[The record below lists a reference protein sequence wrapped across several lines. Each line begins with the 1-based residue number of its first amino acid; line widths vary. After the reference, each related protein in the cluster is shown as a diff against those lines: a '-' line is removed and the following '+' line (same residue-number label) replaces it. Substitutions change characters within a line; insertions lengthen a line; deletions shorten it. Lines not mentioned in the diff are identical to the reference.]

1 MKTEIVK
8 IKFRRG
14 TEAERSNVIFDEGE
28 PAYTTDTKRLII
40 GDGTTE
46 GGNALPKWWFENSL
60 DSINN
65 PVNND
70 MALIH
75 GSLWWYNQNYWE
87 PIGGVEN
94 YGQPNPN
101 MFETSEVEVDGVTQY
116 WFNIRFKQNFN
127 PVLSSMEGLYLNYSD
142 VFNCFDNQLDV
153 PFAVVNEEGVET
165 DGPIGIKYNI
175 SSVTPS
181 SYGISG
187 YTDFDLSRTLLSPDD
202 LLKIFGTTNN
212 ISCYN
217 NITDMSVRNKDWQ
230 QIVPYLDETKFQIID
245 GYKPSLTS
253 IPVSALSGTGS
264 ETLNDLYEEI
274 KDLPVLNYWWQKPV
288 KIISLK

>member
-40 GDGTTE
+40 GDGITK
-46 GGNALPKWWFENSL
+46 GGNTLPKWWFENSL
-60 DSINN
+60 DDINN

-70 MALIH
+70 IALIH
-75 GSLWWYNQNYWE
+75 GSMWWYNQNYWE

-116 WFNIRFKQNFN
+116 WFNIRFKQDFN
-127 PVLSSMEGLYLNYSD
+127 PILSSTDGLYLNYSD

-153 PFAVVNEEGVET
+153 PFAVVNNEGVET

-175 SSVTPS
+175 SAVTPS
-181 SYGISG
+181 AIPGYSNYNIS
-187 YTDFDLSRTLLSPDD
+187 TIASEEQLLS
-202 LLKIFGTTNN
+202 IFGTTSN
-212 ISCYN
+212 ISCYTYT
-217 NITDMSVRNKDWQ
+217 TDISSRSRDWQ
-230 QIVPYLDETKFQIID
+230 QVVPYLDETKFQIID

-253 IPVSALSGTGS
+253 ISISSLLDSGIP
-264 ETLNDLYEEI
+264 ELRTLYNACSGYN
-274 KDLPVLNYWWQKPV
+274 LPVLNYWWQKPV

>member
-14 TEAERSNVIFDEGE
+14 TEAERSEVIFDEGE

-40 GDGTTE
+40 GDGTTK
-46 GGNALPKWWFENSL
+46 GGNTLPKWWFENSL

-70 MALIH
+70 IALIH

-94 YGQPNPN
+94 YGQPNPS
-101 MFETSEVEVDGVTQY
+101 MFETSEVEVDGVKQY
-116 WFNIRFKQNFN
+116 WFNIKFKQNFN

-142 VFNCFDNQLDV
+142 VFNCFDNQLDI
-153 PFAVVNEEGVET
+153 PFDVVNENGIET

-175 SSVTPS
+175 SAVTPLS
-181 SYGISG
+181 NVISG
-187 YTDFDLSRTLLSPDD
+187 YEDFDLSMVPGSEEL
-202 LLKIFGTTNN
+202 FGTTNN
-212 ISCYN
+212 ISCYS
-217 NITDMSVRNKDWQ
+217 NITDMSTRSKDWQ

-253 IPVSALSGTGS
+253 IPPSLLSSSTS
-264 ETLNDLYEEI
+264 PYIMSLYEKC
-274 KDLPVLNYWWQKPV
+274 KDLDALYYWWQKPV